1 MDVSYQLA
9 ETFLDESLVGELLE
23 LAGRV
28 FEMEALQLNH
38 ALQQL
43 NEASGFKAT
52 GVRFDKAEAM
62 TICRK
67 HKQ

>member
-1 MDVSYQLA
+1 V
-9 ETFLDESLVGELLE
+9 
-23 LAGRV
+23 
-28 FEMEALQLNH
+28 LQLNH

-62 TICRK
+62 TIYRK